1 MLHARVLDMTNST
14 HIPTEIT
21 SAGHTPTGRHTSLAA
36 DDPRSV
42 IAQAVALAGDTIAAV
57 RPDQLDLP
65 TPCDEFSARQLIGH
79 LLTVL
84 QRVAVLGEGGDP
96 MAMPS
101 VTVVPDD
108 EITAAWH
115 AAAHR
120 VQAAWTDDAL
130 LDQMMVLPWATAPG
144 RGMLATYTNELSVHT
159 WDLATAIGA
168 SPAWDDRV
176 LTVAFEAIQR
186 SLPGAGRAAGFA
198 AAVAKMP
205 AGTVMLTPPFA
216 EPVDVAADAPLID
229 RLVAWN
235 GRRP

>member
-1 MLHARVLDMTNST
+1 MLHARVLGMTNST
-14 HIPTEIT
+14 HIPTGNT
-21 SAGHTPTGRHTSLAA
+21 SSLAA

-65 TPCDEFSARQLIGH
+65 TPCDEFTARQLIGH

-84 QRVAVLGEGGDP
+84 RRVAVLGEGGDP

-101 VTVVPDD
+101 VTVVRDD

-120 VQAAWTDDAL
+120 VQSAWTDDAL

-144 RGMLATYTNELSVHT
+144 SGMLATYTNELSVHT
-159 WDLATAIGA
+159 WDLAAAIGV

-186 SLPGAGRAAGFA
+186 ALPGAGRAEGFA

>member
-1 MLHARVLDMTNST
+1 MTNST
-14 HIPTEIT
+14 HIPTGNT
-21 SAGHTPTGRHTSLAA
+21 SSLAA

-65 TPCDEFSARQLIGH
+65 TPCDEFTARQLIGH

-144 RGMLATYTNELSVHT
+144 SGMLATYTNELSVHT
-159 WDLATAIGA
+159 WDLAAAIGPHGTTGCSPSRSRRSSARCPAPAGLRA
-168 SPAWDDRV
+168 SPP
-176 LTVAFEAIQR
+176 R
-186 SLPGAGRAAGFA
+186 SRRCR
-198 AAVAKMP
+198 P
-205 AGTVMLTPPFA
+205 A
-216 EPVDVAADAPLID
+216 
-229 RLVAWN
+229 R
-235 GRRP
+235 